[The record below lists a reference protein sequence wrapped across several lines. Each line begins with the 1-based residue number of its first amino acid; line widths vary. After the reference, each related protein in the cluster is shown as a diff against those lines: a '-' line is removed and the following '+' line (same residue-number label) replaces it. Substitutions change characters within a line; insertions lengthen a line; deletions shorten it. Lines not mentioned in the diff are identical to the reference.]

1 MIYLHIGTF
10 VYLCCR
16 YCNQA
21 LIDFLAFVTTI
32 MICILLFLLTQPME
46 GCSSKTNQK
55 IISCGPSKK
64 VNVYVVPSHLRYL
77 TVLYSSSVWKEIQD
91 YRC

>member
-1 MIYLHIGTF
+1 MIYLRIGVF

-16 YCNQA
+16 YCIPI
-21 LIDFLAFVTTI
+21 LIDSLAFVTTI
-32 MICILLFLLTQPME
+32 VICILLSLLTQLVE
-46 GCSSKTNQK
+46 GCSSKTNQQ

-77 TVLYSSSVWKEIQD
+77 TVLSSSSVWKEIQD